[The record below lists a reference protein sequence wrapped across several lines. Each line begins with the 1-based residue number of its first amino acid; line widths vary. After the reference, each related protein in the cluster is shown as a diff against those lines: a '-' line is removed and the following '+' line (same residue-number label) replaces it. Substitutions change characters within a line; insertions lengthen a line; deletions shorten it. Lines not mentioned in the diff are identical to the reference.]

1 MKRLKL
7 LAVLV
12 LELLALGAVLV
23 VMALAW
29 IVHGAYWVTMAAEN
43 SLYGLEHALAWLV
56 RDLCSTARGWMK
68 WALR

>member
-12 LELLALGAVLV
+12 LELLALGAVLL

-29 IVHGAYWVTMAAEN
+29 IVHGACLAVLAIAKWLAEM
-43 SLYGLEHALAWLV
+43 EQALTRLGH
-56 RDLCSTARGWMK
+56 DLCNTARGWMK
-68 WALR
+68 WAMR